1 MAEAGLG
8 INDFL
13 FGLGGTQKG
22 RDYLFGTP
30 NEIQKLPTGTKQQQQ
45 FGGQD
50 LIQML
55 QDLMRP
61 GGGLNSAQQYDQ
73 SLLQGGQE
81 GFNQFA
87 QPYNQQFEQKILPQ
101 LAERFAGMGA
111 LSSSGFGQAVGGAA
125 SDFQAQL
132 AQLFTGLQGQAA
144 QRQQSLFGNTSNTA
158 LGYEPFA
165 YHEKQGQAGLLPQFG
180 TAAIKAFA
188 G

>member
-1 MAEAGLG
+1 MAAGLG

-13 FGLGGTQKG
+13 FGLGSTQKG

-30 NEIQKLPTGTKQQQQ
+30 NELEKLPTGTKQQQQ
-45 FGGQD
+45 FGGND
-50 LIQML
+50 LISFLQQML
-55 QDLMRP
+55 QPD
-61 GGGLNSAQQYDQ
+61 GGLQQANQYDL
-73 SLLQGGQE
+73 SLLQGGQQ

-87 QPYNQQFEQKILPQ
+87 QPYNQQFEQQILPQ
-101 LAERFAGMGA
+101 IAERFAGVGA

-125 SDFQAQL
+125 SDFQSKL
-132 AQLFTGLQGQAA
+132 AQLFTQLQGQAA

-165 YHEKQGQAGLLPQFG
+165 YHEKQGQVGLLPQFG
-180 TAAIKAFA
+180 TAAIKAFS